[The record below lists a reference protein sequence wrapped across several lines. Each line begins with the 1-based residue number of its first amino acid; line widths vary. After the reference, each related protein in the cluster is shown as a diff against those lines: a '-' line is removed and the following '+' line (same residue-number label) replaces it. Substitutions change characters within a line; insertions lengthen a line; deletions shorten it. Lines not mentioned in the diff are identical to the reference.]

1 MGPTEI
7 ARACNVN
14 VGIDHAGY
22 NPVTRGVDHVV
33 GQCRVDIWFDPIDQA
48 TGNSHVGNSI
58 GTGFGV
64 ENTSALDQQVV
75 VFQVEILSSQP
86 RSADSCARIGGSLFN
101 IDLPCRDSSAVSA
114 VELPHGHLKSSH
126 RTSEIK
132 LETITLPMRRHVA
145 VLFALAAIAFALL
158 VSPAVAVAQDGA
170 QEDAEQIV
178 GYVILGEEIAG
189 PYLIQVQLSPG
200 APQEGIVR
208 FAVRIRDSQTG
219 EDIDDAIVR
228 VFGTPSEQGEK
239 QYTPGLNSPFDPV
252 FYLAQLELENA
263 GIWAID
269 VEVESE
275 LGSGATVLSLRVNP
289 RTRGVTEGNWGTILF
304 LLVSLAFV
312 SGASWLWYSSKKA
325 RRG

>member
-1 MGPTEI
+1 MEI
-7 ARACNVN
+7 ISRLSRRQ
-14 VGIDHAGY
+14 I
-22 NPVTRGVDHVV
+22 
-33 GQCRVDIWFDPIDQA
+33 
-48 TGNSHVGNSI
+48 
-58 GTGFGV
+58 
-64 ENTSALDQQVV
+64 AL
-75 VFQVEILSSQP
+75 F
-86 RSADSCARIGGSLFN
+86 F
-101 IDLPCRDSSAVSA
+101 
-114 VELPHGHLKSSH
+114 
-126 RTSEIK
+126 
-132 LETITLPMRRHVA
+132 
-145 VLFALAAIAFALL
+145 AFAVTALTLL
-158 VSPAVAVAQDGA
+158 LSPVAALAQDGD
-170 QEDAEQIV
+170 QDGNEQIID
-178 GYVILGEEIAG
+178 YVILGEETAG
-189 PYLIQVQLSPG
+189 PHLIQVQVSPG
-200 APQEGIVR
+200 NPQVGIVR
-208 FAVRIRDSQTG
+208 IAVRIRDPRTG